1 MVTSR
6 ISCRNTSRR
15 EGGGGCCG
23 SMLCLW
29 ELPGDQDEAHVGR
42 GCLPATGS
50 LVCPCKLFMMMYR
63 PCCCCCCRLP
73 TPICSQ
79 RAIPSRWRENGGD
92 WVHSPA
98 GRSDT
103 QQIGARVGFNLI
115 LRRIRETILQL
126 SNSAAAAGT
135 KGTRRRNEFSLAAC
149 ARHIL
154 LERSLAQPRQE

>member
-15 EGGGGCCG
+15 RKGWGGALGQCCAFG
-23 SMLCLW
+23 NFLVTKTKHML
-29 ELPGDQDEAHVGR
+29 VG

-50 LVCPCKLFMMMYR
+50 LVCPRKLFMMMYR
-63 PCCCCCCRLP
+63 PCCCG
-73 TPICSQ
+73 SQ
-79 RAIPSRWRENGGD
+79 LLSVSKGRFRQDGGRTAWTGCILLQDALTPSRQE
-92 WVHSPA
+92 P
-98 GRSDT
+98 
-103 QQIGARVGFNLI
+103 RVGFNLI

-135 KGTRRRNEFSLAAC
+135 KGRRRRNEFSLSAC